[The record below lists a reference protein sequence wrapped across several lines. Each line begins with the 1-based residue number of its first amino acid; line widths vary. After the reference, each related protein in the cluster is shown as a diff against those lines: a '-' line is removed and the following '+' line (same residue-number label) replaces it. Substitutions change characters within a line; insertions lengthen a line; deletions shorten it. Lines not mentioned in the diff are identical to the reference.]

1 MTTSRLR
8 QLLIILAVFML
19 GMRGAVAAFPDRPIK
34 LIVPYAPGGI
44 TDTFA
49 RVIAEGVSKEL
60 GQPVIID
67 NKPGAGATVGSAI
80 AAKAPAD
87 GYTLLLSSNAN
98 LVMGPMLYKNAGYDA
113 KRDLRVLSIG
123 GEIPS
128 VILAHPQAPFN
139 TVREF
144 ANYAK
149 TKPGKVSY
157 ASLGNGNVLYL
168 GTRML
173 ESTIGTEMV
182 EVPYK
187 GSIPSLTALM
197 AGEVDLY
204 IDVTPSAL
212 PFVKSGKLKALA
224 VPTRTRLAI
233 FPNVPTL
240 AEAGYPELH
249 VASWVGIS
257 APAGIPED
265 VAARL
270 SAALDKVVETPEFRE
285 RFAGLGMT
293 MFKAMSRDKIESFLE
308 ADRAQWAGLIQ
319 RFNVQAQ

>member
-1 MTTSRLR
+1 MTNSRLR
-8 QLLIILAVFML
+8 QLLIILAVFVL
-19 GMRGAVAAFPDRPIK
+19 GMRSAVAAFPDRPIK

-49 RVIAEGVSKEL
+49 RLVAEGVSKEL
-60 GQPVIID
+60 GQAVVVE
-67 NKPGAGATVGSAI
+67 NKPGAGATIGSAMV
-80 AAKAPAD
+80 AKAPAD
-87 GYTLLLSSNAN
+87 GYTLLLSTNAN

-144 ANYAK
+144 AAYAK
-149 TKPGKVSY
+149 AKPGKVSY
-157 ASLGNGNVLYL
+157 ASLGNGNVVYL

-173 ESTIGTEMV
+173 ESFIGTEMV

-197 AGEVDLY
+197 AGEVELY

-240 AEAGYPELH
+240 AEAGYPEMH

-257 APAGIPED
+257 APVGITDD
-265 VAARL
+265 VATRL
-270 SAALDKVVETPEFRE
+270 TAALDKVVETPEFRE
-285 RFAGLGMT
+285 RFSGLGMT
-293 MFKAMSRDKIESFLE
+293 MFKAMSRAQIDAFLE
-308 ADRAQWAGLIQ
+308 ADRAQWGGLIQ